1 MLYSSQVVKQ
11 ADLVFAIYLCG
22 DRWTEEQKARDFAYY
37 ESVTV
42 RDSSLSAAIQA
53 VVAAEVGHLELAF
66 DYLTET
72 AFIDLRDL
80 AYNTRDGVHLAALS
94 GVWHAIVGG
103 FGGMRDH
110 GETLAFAPRL
120 PSRLTRLRFGLL
132 YRGRWLRVEVRADH
146 ATYELLDGDPLEI
159 IHHGEPIMVEP
170 GGPLKCPVPPAP
182 QRPDPAR
189 SPTDGK
195 RRSRTARATRS
206 SRPPM
211 VRSADPA
218 ESEAAV
224 CCELR
229 VAIVCII
236 GLRWRRGS

>member
-80 AYNTRDGVHLAALS
+80 ASNTRDGVHLAALS
-94 GVWHAIVGG
+94 GVWHAIVAG

-132 YRGRWLRVEVRADH
+132 YRG
-146 ATYELLDGDPLEI
+146 
-159 IHHGEPIMVEP
+159 
-170 GGPLKCPVPPAP
+170 PPAP
-182 QRPDPAR
+182 RRGPRATTRPTSCSTA
-189 SPTDGK
+189 S
-195 RRSRTARATRS
+195 RSRSSTTASRSRS
-206 SRPPM
+206 SRAG
-211 VRSADPA
+211 R
-218 ESEAAV
+218 
-224 CCELR
+224 
-229 VAIVCII
+229 
-236 GLRWRRGS
+236 